1 MKNIYDMTKK
11 PSASCNGERE
21 MPRPKLSVNY
31 SAWRLAKKL
40 CDEAEEYRVAVKK
53 TRSGATLVDAGIEAK
68 GGYLAGK
75 IITEICLGG
84 LGRAEIFTSQYDDL
98 ELPSISVYTDHPAI
112 ATLGSQFAGW
122 QIRVEDF
129 FAMGS
134 GPARALAL
142 KPRELYEKIGYED
155 EADVAVLVLETAKE
169 PPENVIA
176 HISSQCGVTPNSL
189 FLILVPT
196 TTVAGST
203 QISGRVVETGIHKLT
218 RLGLDPKSVTCGCG
232 YAPIAPA
239 HPNFAE
245 AMGRTNDAILYAGV
259 TCYTTHQDDDTKL
272 EELVKKA
279 PSLASESYGKPFL
292 KIFKGANYDFYRIDP
307 GLFAPAVLIV
317 NNVKTGNTFKAG
329 KVNIDV
335 LKQSMGF

>member
-1 MKNIYDMTKK
+1 ME
-11 PSASCNGERE
+11 ERRL
-21 MPRPKLSVNY
+21 PTQRLSVNR
-31 SAWRLAKKL
+31 SAWSLAKKL
-40 CDEAEEYRVAVKK
+40 CDQAEEFGVVVKETK
-53 TRSGATLVDAGIEAK
+53 SGATLIDAGIKAK
-68 GGYLAGK
+68 GGLLAGRM
-75 IITEICLGG
+75 ITEICLGG
-84 LGRAEIFTSQYDDL
+84 LGRAETFTSQYEDL
-98 ELPSISVYTDHPAI
+98 ELPSISVYTNHPAI

-122 QIRVEDF
+122 QIRVGDY

-169 PPENVIA
+169 PHENVID
-176 HISSQCGVTPNSL
+176 HISSQCRVTPNSL

-196 TTVAGST
+196 TTLAGST
-203 QISGRVVETGIHKLT
+203 QISGRIVETGLHKLT
-218 RLGLDPKSVTCGCG
+218 KLGLDPKSVIHACG

-245 AMGRTNDAILYAGV
+245 AMGRTNDTILYAGV
-259 TCYTTHQDDDTKL
+259 TCYTTSQDNDNKL
-272 EELVKKA
+272 REMVNKA
-279 PSLASESYGKPFL
+279 PSLASKSYGKPFL
-292 KIFKGANYDFYRIDP
+292 EIFKEANYEFYQIDP

-317 NNVKTGNTFKAG
+317 NNAKTGRSFKAG

-335 LKQSMGF
+335 LKQSMGL

>member
-1 MKNIYDMTKK
+1 VKNIYDVAKK
-11 PSASCNGERE
+11 LSASCDGERD
-21 MPRPKLSVNY
+21 MPRPRLSVNY
-31 SAWRLAKKL
+31 SAWRLVKKL
-40 CDEAEEYRVAVKK
+40 CDEAEEYGVAVKK
-53 TRSGATLVDAGIEAK
+53 TGSGATLIDAGIEAK
-68 GGYLAGK
+68 GGFLAGK
-75 IITEICLGG
+75 VITEVCLGG
-84 LGRAEIFTSQYDDL
+84 LGRVEIFTSRYNNL

-122 QIRVEDF
+122 QIRVGDF

-134 GPARALAL
+134 GPARALAQ
-142 KPRELYEKIGYED
+142 KPRELYEKIGYKD

-176 HISSQCGVTPNSL
+176 HISSQCRVTPNRLS
-189 FLILVPT
+189 LILVPT
-196 TTVAGST
+196 TTIAGST

-218 RLGLDPKSVTCGCG
+218 RLGLNPKSVTHACG
-232 YAPIAPA
+232 YAPIAPV

-259 TCYTTHQDDDTKL
+259 TCYTTSQDDDNKL
-272 EELVKKA
+272 RELVNKA
-279 PSLASESYGKPFL
+279 PSLASKSYGKPFL
-292 KIFKGANYDFYRIDP
+292 EIFKEAKYDFYQVDP

-317 NNVKTGNTFKAG
+317 NNAKTGSTFKAG

-335 LKQSMGF
+335 LKQSMEL